1 MNLISLFVTL
11 VYPVLNEYFL
21 KSCAGPGKPG
31 TITVMRR
38 TNQAGFTLPEL
49 LATVAVVVVLSVA
62 AIFLLRESPQ
72 TITRNDAQ
80 RQTDTALLVQ
90 AVSNYRD
97 KNNGALPAGIT
108 TSYKKIGSQDGEL
121 DLCKILV
128 PDYLTD
134 VPYDP
139 TTGALSSVDD
149 RCDATDQEYTTGYE
163 IKKNDNGSQ
172 ITVQAP
178 SAQGDKMIVITKK
191 F

>member
-21 KSCAGPGKPG
+21 KSCAGPAKPG

-38 TNQAGFTLPEL
+38 TNQSGFTLPEL
-49 LATVAVVVVLSVA
+49 LATVVLVIALSVV
-62 AIFLLRESPQ
+62 AIFLLRQSPQ

-90 AVSNYRD
+90 AVSNYHH
-97 KNNGALPAGIT
+97 KNGTLPAGIT

-139 TTGALSSVDD
+139 TTGALSSVND
-149 RCDATDQEYTTGYE
+149 RCDAADQEYTTGYE
-163 IKKNDNGSQ
+163 IKKNDSGTQ